1 MTFVNS
7 VKLFINP
14 CTNECRKLV
23 EAAEIGVTIVRGKD
37 KISILGDA
45 AISQWFSR
53 PNDLVKWPD
62 GSEEFMNVVT
72 SFANVLL

>member
-45 AISQWFSR
+45 AISQ
-53 PNDLVKWPD
+53 
-62 GSEEFMNVVT
+62 
-72 SFANVLL
+72 